1 MFNCM
6 ELKTGLRYCTTQHK
20 TGVDDVFNFE
30 TVPAGMALLFQI
42 STSAGWNG
50 VLNAL
55 IVESEPL
62 CNPHP
67 KDGRPSDCGNAA
79 VAVPFLVSYLV
90 ITFLVIVNM
99 YIAVILEN
107 FSQVLV

>member
-1 MFNCM
+1 M
-6 ELKTGLRYCTTQHK
+6 
-20 TGVDDVFNFE
+20 FNFE

-50 VLNAL
+50 VLAAL
-55 IVESEPL
+55 MVESEPL
-62 CNPHP
+62 CTPHP
-67 KDGRPSDCGNAA
+67 KDPGKPSDCGNAA
-79 VAVPFLVSYLV
+79 VAVPFLVSYLI

-107 FSQVLV
+107 FSQVSLNLIDFIFHYSAFIPI